1 MKVRLF
7 YGCLTGCLIALLT
20 GCTMKA
26 VDTADTGDRAT
37 AEKRVLIAT
46 QRSKFKQALVSEIK
60 DTLQTNAYYIRVVDV
75 KKLHGEPIANINA
88 IVIINKCMAGRPDPR
103 VETFIDNAFPKNKI
117 IVLTTGRLDSW
128 RPNAKGMDAM
138 TSASN
143 LKESSTI
150 AQRIVTKVLAFE
162 N

>member
-1 MKVRLF
+1 MKVRLLR
-7 YGCLTGCLIALLT
+7 GCLLGCLILILT

-37 AEKRVLIAT
+37 AEKHILIAS
-46 QRSKFKQALVSEIK
+46 QRSKFKQALVSEVK
-60 DTLQTNAYYIRVVDV
+60 NTLQTNAYFVRVVDV
-75 KKLHGEPIANINA
+75 KKLKGESIADYHA

-103 VETFIDNAFPKNKI
+103 VEVFIDDAFAKNKI

-128 RPNAKGMDAM
+128 KPDAKGVDAM

-143 LKESSTI
+143 LKESGII
-150 AQRIVTKVLAFE
+150 AQRIVNKVLAFE
-162 N
+162 